1 MLRFLALKG
10 RRTGSN
16 DRATET
22 ALSPTWSQQ
31 SEILQKISQYK
42 QVTQLARLIAIALLL
57 VLSACDPQEKRPQ
70 SAEKQAAETLLEE
83 GLVFDNATLEQSDPK
98 GQVVWKINAEKAVY
112 TQENKNA
119 QLVNVT
125 GNLYQDG
132 KAIIQ
137 IRAKTGEIVEDGKK
151 LFLRKDIVAIDPR
164 NQAVL
169 KGEELEWLPEED
181 LVIVRTNLKGSDPN
195 MDATAKEGRYSSRTQ
210 QMELIGEVKAISK
223 DPPLQLRTEHLLW
236 KVAQK
241 QAIADRKL
249 EIDRY
254 QGKKVTDR
262 VIAGKGNLNLTTKVV
277 TLAGNTEL
285 KSIDPLVQI
294 ASESA
299 IWNTVART
307 VIADKPVQVLHKT
320 EQFTVTGNKGFIDL
334 TKQMARMEGGVR
346 GISPRKQANLYANQI
361 IWEIPKHM
369 MRATGNV
376 VYKQVDPPL
385 HLNGPKA
392 TANLKTQEIQIA
404 RTPQTRV
411 VTEIIPD

>member
-1 MLRFLALKG
+1 MTQFLLTK
-10 RRTGSN
+10 R
-16 DRATET
+16 
-22 ALSPTWSQQ
+22 LSLLTS
-31 SEILQKISQYK
+31 L
-42 QVTQLARLIAIALLL
+42 TAIALLGG
-57 VLSACDPQEKRPQ
+57 VVACDAQNTTPQNTEK
-70 SAEKQAAETLLEE
+70 KAAETLLEE
-83 GLVFDNATLEQSDPK
+83 GLVFDNATLEQSDEK
-98 GQVVWKINAEKAVY
+98 GQLIWKINAEKAVY

-119 QLVNVT
+119 KLVTVT

-151 LFLRKDIVAIDPR
+151 LFLREDIVAIDPR

-195 MDATAKEGRYSSRTQ
+195 LDASAKEGRYSSRTQ
-210 QMELIGEVKAISK
+210 QMELSGEVKAIAK

-241 QAIADRKL
+241 QVVGDRKL

-262 VIAGKGNLNLTTKVV
+262 VVADKGNLNLKTKVAV
-277 TLAGNTEL
+277 LTGNTEL

-294 ASESA
+294 ASNSA
-299 IWNTVART
+299 TWNIVART
-307 VIADKPVQVLHKT
+307 VVANQPVQVVHKT

-334 TKQMARMEGGVR
+334 TKQVARMEGGVR
-346 GISPRKQANLYANQI
+346 GTSPRKQANLYANQI

-376 VYKQVDPPL
+376 IYKQVDPPL
-385 HLNGPKA
+385 HLTGPKA
-392 TANLKTQEIQIA
+392 TANLKTQEIEVA